1 MGLSPEF
8 YIFCGRLGLGFIFK
22 FYGGL
27 MKKLIVLSFAVL
39 FLVTGTG
46 LPLNADDSLPL
57 LRLSYFRDIDELPF
71 YVGLEKGFF
80 EQEGVKVELVRIGG
94 STNIMAAAIRGEIE
108 GGNIPL
114 PALFHAS
121 LRNLPLKLVSWL
133 GTSHP
138 GTKCGIHVS
147 KDSDIRTAKDLKGKR
162 IALSGSIVSK
172 TILSEALDLEGLT
185 MKDVKPMLGIDMQ
198 EPMKHEAILKSSQVH
213 AIIT

>member
-1 MGLSPEF
+1 
-8 YIFCGRLGLGFIFK
+8 
-22 FYGGL
+22 
-27 MKKLIVLSFAVL
+27 MKRSIVLSLIAL
-39 FLVTGTG
+39 FLVAGTG
-46 LPLNADDSLPL
+46 LPATADGDLPI

-80 EQEGVKVELVRIGG
+80 EEEGVEVELVRIGG
-94 STNIMAAAIRGEIE
+94 ATNIMAAAMRGEIQ

-121 LRNLPLKLVSWL
+121 LRKIPLKVVSWL

-138 GTKCGIHVS
+138 GTKCGIHVG
-147 KDSDIRTAKDLKGKR
+147 KNSDIRTGKDLKGKR

-172 TILSEALDLEGLT
+172 TILSEALDLAGLT

-198 EPMKHEAILKSSQVH
+198 EPMKYEAVLNSSQVH

>member
-1 MGLSPEF
+1 
-8 YIFCGRLGLGFIFK
+8 
-22 FYGGL
+22 
-27 MKKLIVLSFAVL
+27 MKRLIVVSFLAL
-39 FLVTGTG
+39 LLMAGTG
-46 LPLNADDSLPL
+46 LPASVAEELPV

-80 EQEGVKVELVRIGG
+80 EDEGVKVELVRIGG
-94 STNIMAAAIRGEIE
+94 ATNIMAAAMRGEIQ
-108 GGNIPL
+108 GGNIPV

-121 LRNLPLKLVSWL
+121 LRKIPLKVVSWL

-138 GTKCGIHVS
+138 GTKCGLHVG
-147 KDSDIRTAKDLKGKR
+147 KGSDIRTAGDLKGKR

-172 TILSEALDLEGLT
+172 TILSEALDQAGLT

-198 EPMKHEAILKSSQVH
+198 EPMKYEAVLNSSQVH